1 LKILWLP
8 SAARNRREQIL
19 FIAQDKPSAALKQNT
34 LIEARVRLLAQFPE
48 LGTYNPKADSYRLVI
63 NRTRFIVSY
72 RIRGN
77 RIEIFRFLHG
87 KQKPL

>member
-1 LKILWLP
+1 
-8 SAARNRREQIL
+8 
-19 FIAQDKPSAALKQNT
+19 
-34 LIEARVRLLAQFPE
+34 LLAQFPE

-87 KQKPL
+87 KQKPS